1 MMIQLLATN
10 PLSYLR
16 IVVIL
21 ILSICLHEL
30 AHGIVA
36 LSQGDDTPSRAGHM
50 TLNPIVHMGWDSIFF
65 LCLCGIAW
73 GAMPVNPN
81 NFRSRQWGDFLVS
94 AAGPC
99 SNLILGIICIG
110 ALRIAGDFQF
120 LSKDF
125 FFLAALVNLNLFL
138 FNCLPIPP
146 LDGFYMFSK
155 FLPGL
160 KELGR
165 TNFGSIA
172 LIIIMVS
179 GIGRM
184 LSVVSGFIISFGLTQ
199 I

>member
-16 IVVIL
+16 IIVIL
-21 ILSICLHEL
+21 ILSICIHEL

-36 LSQGDDTPSRAGHM
+36 MSQGDDTPRRAGHM

-99 SNLILGIICIG
+99 SNLILSIICIG
-110 ALRIAGDFQF
+110 AIIIAKDFQF
-120 LSKDF
+120 LSSDF
-125 FFLAALVNLNLFL
+125 FFLAAVVNLSLFL
-138 FNCLPIPP
+138 LNCLPIPP

-155 FLPGL
+155 FFPGL
-160 KELGR
+160 KELAN

-172 LIIIMVS
+172 LIIIMIS

-184 LSVVSGFIISFGLTQ
+184 LSVISGFIVNASLDLF
-199 I
+199 

>member
-1 MMIQLLATN
+1 MMIHLLATN

-21 ILSICLHEL
+21 MLSICLHEL

-36 LSQGDDTPSRAGHM
+36 LSQGDDTPTRSGHM

-99 SNLILGIICIG
+99 SNLILGIICIY
-110 ALRIAGDFQF
+110 ALQVAGDFQF

-125 FFLAALVNLNLFL
+125 FYLAALVNLNLFL

-155 FLPGL
+155 FFPGL
-160 KELGR
+160 KGLGN
-165 TNFGSIA
+165 TNFGSFA
-172 LIIIMVS
+172 MIIIMFS

-184 LSVVSGFIISFGLTQ
+184 LSVVSGLIIGFGIDRL
-199 I
+199 

>member
-1 MMIQLLATN
+1 MMIQMLAED

-16 IVVIL
+16 IIVIMM
-21 ILSICLHEL
+21 LSICLHEL
-30 AHGIVA
+30 AHGLVA
-36 LSQGDDTPSRAGHM
+36 LSQGDNTPSKSGHM

-73 GAMPVNPN
+73 GEMPVNPSK
-81 NFRSRQWGDFLVS
+81 FRSRQWGDFLVS

-99 SNLILGIICIG
+99 SNLILCVICIG
-110 ALRIAGDFQF
+110 MVLLAKGFQF
-120 LSKDF
+120 LSGDF
-125 FFLAALVNLNLFL
+125 FFLAAVVNLSLFL
-138 FNCLPIPP
+138 LNCLPIPP

-155 FLPGL
+155 FFPGL
-160 KELGR
+160 KELGN

-184 LSVVSGFIISFGLTQ
+184 LSVISEFVVNASLALF
-199 I
+199 

>member
-1 MMIQLLATN
+1 MMIHLLATN

-21 ILSICLHEL
+21 MLSICLHEL

-36 LSQGDDTPSRAGHM
+36 LSQGDDTPSRSGHM
-50 TLNPIVHMGWDSIFF
+50 TLNPVVHMGWDSIFF

-99 SNLILGIICIG
+99 SNLILGIICISM
-110 ALRIAGDFQF
+110 LRIAGDFEF

-146 LDGFYMFSK
+146 LDGFYLFSK
-155 FLPGL
+155 FFPGL
-160 KELGR
+160 KELGT
-165 TNFGSIA
+165 TNFGSFAI
-172 LIIIMVS
+172 IIIMFS

-184 LSVVSGFIISFGLTQ
+184 LSVVSAFIISLGLA
-199 I
+199 